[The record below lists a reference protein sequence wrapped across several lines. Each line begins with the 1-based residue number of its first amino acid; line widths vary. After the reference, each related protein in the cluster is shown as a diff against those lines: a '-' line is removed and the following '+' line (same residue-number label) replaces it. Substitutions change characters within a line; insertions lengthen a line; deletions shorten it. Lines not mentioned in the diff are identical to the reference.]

1 MDYRSGFLQYYCLCL
16 KSPVGPEA
24 VARWCSVKNV
34 FLKISQNSQENIG
47 ARVSFLIKL
56 QGAYNFIKKRLLHR
70 YFPVNF
76 AKGLRTPYFI
86 EQLWWLPLWVVY
98 LKALKKTTEH
108 SAFFKSYFGAK
119 RLPNHSFMQ
128 NGFFGSCVQCFDN
141 PLYVTC
147 WFKFKFYWDIR
158 FSKINK
164 NCMKVF
170 SFHEL
175 IQPCAFP

>member
-1 MDYRSGFLQYYCLCL
+1 M
-16 KSPVGPEA
+16 
-24 VARWCSVKNV
+24 

-56 QGAYNFIKKRLLHR
+56 QDAYNFIKKRLLHR

-76 AKGLRTPYFI
+76 AKGLRTLYFI
-86 EQLWWLPLWVVY
+86 EQLWWLLLWVVY
-98 LKALKKTTEH
+98 LKALKKSTEH
-108 SAFFKSYFGAK
+108 MALFKSYFGAK

-147 WFKFKFYWDIR
+147 WFKFKFYWDIHFLKSTKTVWR
-158 FSKINK
+158 
-164 NCMKVF
+164 
-170 SFHEL
+170 H
-175 IQPCAFP
+175 FPSMS